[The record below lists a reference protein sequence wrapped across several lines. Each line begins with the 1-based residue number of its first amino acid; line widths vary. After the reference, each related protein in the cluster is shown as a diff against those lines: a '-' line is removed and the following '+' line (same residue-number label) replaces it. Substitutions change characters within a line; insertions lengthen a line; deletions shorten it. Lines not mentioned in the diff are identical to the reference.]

1 MRQGR
6 KDTQGAKKR
15 DPVTADY
22 LYMGKGSFYFFFLF
36 FVFSNLKVFFMK
48 ECFCVPSVPMLLLI
62 LLFPMGKVYP
72 NYLKFGYFTSVRGR
86 EPPCYVQK
94 CKAANAATLVLKVK
108 VSLDNLVD
116 VGGSQFSH
124 QQVLLRILSC
134 FQV

>member
-1 MRQGR
+1 
-6 KDTQGAKKR
+6 
-15 DPVTADY
+15 
-22 LYMGKGSFYFFFLF
+22 
-36 FVFSNLKVFFMK
+36 MK
-48 ECFCVPSVPMLLLI
+48 ECFCVPSVPMLPLI
-62 LLFPMGKVYP
+62 LLFPMGRVYP
-72 NYLKFGYFTSVRGR
+72 NYLRFVYFTSVRGR

-134 FQV
+134 FQVLYDQPFCSKV

>member
-1 MRQGR
+1 M
-6 KDTQGAKKR
+6 
-15 DPVTADY
+15 
-22 LYMGKGSFYFFFLF
+22 
-36 FVFSNLKVFFMK
+36 
-48 ECFCVPSVPMLLLI
+48 PSVPMLLLI
-62 LLFPMGKVYP
+62 LLFPMGRVYP
-72 NYLKFGYFTSVRGR
+72 NYVKFGYFTSVRGG
-86 EPPCYVQK
+86 EPPWYVQK